1 MDPFNKPLSIILI
14 PSKIIE
20 DFPIFNI
27 TCNEIMT
34 WFLDKREWTEV
45 DQSVSIHS
53 QLWSNIRICREVS
66 CHHELTEHLQKLTN
80 NIRKVFTGLVIERRD
95 LRIWDVCCFQ
105 KNGFSATVWS
115 NGLRQSYAL
124 DKILLHLC
132 SSLQR
137 LLLCFSW
144 TLLFAIRCV
153 LKRARLEVD

>member
-1 MDPFNKPLSIILI
+1 MDPFDKPLSIILI

-66 CHHELTEHLQKLTN
+66 CHHELTEHLQKLTD
-80 NIRKVFTGLVIERRD
+80 NIRKVFTGLVIESRA
-95 LRIWDVCCFQ
+95 LRSWDDCCFLSIDS
-105 KNGFSATVWS
+105 KSLNFFNYKCITKHMPWNKLWFKA
-115 NGLRQSYAL
+115 NAFHLNLHR
-124 DKILLHLC
+124 KFLLKP
-132 SSLQR
+132 R
-137 LLLCFSW
+137 
-144 TLLFAIRCV
+144 
-153 LKRARLEVD
+153 